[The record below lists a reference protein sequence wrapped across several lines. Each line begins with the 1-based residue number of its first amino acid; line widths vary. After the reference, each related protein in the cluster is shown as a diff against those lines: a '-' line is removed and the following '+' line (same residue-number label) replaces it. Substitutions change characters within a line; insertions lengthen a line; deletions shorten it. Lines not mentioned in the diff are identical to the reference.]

1 MYFFEHEAVQF
12 AWRHLWSSQFYL
24 DSQILDQS
32 HFKIDNV
39 DGQTIGRQL
48 RGVQTSL
55 KFLPLENC
63 DVIVTQTTEKS
74 GDRNGSWTTS
84 EQSNLLSEKVET
96 FGWSCFRFKC
106 KQDPCAWGSQDEK
119 LICSIFIY
127 WTAID
132 QVLSASCN
140 MTCLGSLSSPRVSAV
155 LKSIKCASM
164 HHDSFYSL
172 NLFQLWWTSH

>member
-32 HFKIDNV
+32 HLKIDNV

-84 EQSNLLSEKVET
+84 EQSNLLSEKVE
-96 FGWSCFRFKC
+96 
-106 KQDPCAWGSQDEK
+106 
-119 LICSIFIY
+119 
-127 WTAID
+127 
-132 QVLSASCN
+132 VLDLDLN
-140 MTCLGSLSSPRVSAV
+140 DL
-155 LKSIKCASM
+155 
-164 HHDSFYSL
+164 FYV
-172 NLFQLWWTSH
+172 NPMPPYGGEIAQR